1 MSHNNNKKT
10 AKSQPNREV
19 VNNENHAGKGSPSLE
34 KNDGVPDD
42 NIVDPK
48 TPAGCIAARIK
59 SYSAFRRSQKKNQV
73 RSDVDKENASCSP
86 VDLAAVTSLPEEVS
100 PSSIT
105 KGEEKESELNSDP
118 ESDEDILWRISR
130 SCNVQKEDSM
140 PDSKVSKKYLTIIK

>member
-19 VNNENHAGKGSPSLE
+19 VNSENHAGKGSPSLE

-86 VDLAAVTSLPEEVS
+86 VDPAAVTSLPEEVS

-105 KGEEKESELNSDP
+105 TGEEKESELNS
-118 ESDEDILWRISR
+118 ESDKDILWRISR
-130 SCNVQKEDSM
+130 SCNVQKEDST
-140 PDSKVSKKYLTIIK
+140 PDSDVSKRYFMIIK

>member
-1 MSHNNNKKT
+1 MSRNNNKKT

-19 VNNENHAGKGSPSLE
+19 VNSENHAGKGSPSLE

-48 TPAGCIAARIK
+48 TPSGCIAARIK

-73 RSDVDKENASCSP
+73 RSDVDKENVSCSP
-86 VDLAAVTSLPEEVS
+86 VDPAAVTSLPEEVS
-100 PSSIT
+100 PSSTTI
-105 KGEEKESELNSDP
+105 GEEKELELNSDP

-130 SCNVQKEDSM
+130 SCNVQKEDST
-140 PDSKVSKKYLTIIK
+140 PDSKVSKNI

>member
-19 VNNENHAGKGSPSLE
+19 VNSENHAGKGSPSLE

-59 SYSAFRRSQKKNQV
+59 SYSAFRRSQNKNQV
-73 RSDVDKENASCSP
+73 RSDKENASCSP
-86 VDLAAVTSLPEEVS
+86 VDPAAVASLPKEVS

-105 KGEEKESELNSDP
+105 TGEEKESEFNSDP

-130 SCNVQKEDSM
+130 SCNVQKEDST
-140 PDSKVSKKYLTIIK
+140 PDSKVSKKYLMIIK

>member
-1 MSHNNNKKT
+1 MSRNNNKKT

-19 VNNENHAGKGSPSLE
+19 VNSENHAGKGSPSLE

-48 TPAGCIAARIK
+48 TPSGCIAARIK

-73 RSDVDKENASCSP
+73 RSDVDKENVSCSP
-86 VDLAAVTSLPEEVS
+86 VDPAAVTSLPEEVS

-105 KGEEKESELNSDP
+105 MGEEKESELNSDP

-130 SCNVQKEDSM
+130 SCNVQKEDST
-140 PDSKVSKKYLTIIK
+140 PDSKVSKNI